1 MRNEIL
7 YWLSLLVFIAPG
19 KLIAQYPH
27 YKNYNVNQGLASNKV
42 YNIIEDRYGFI
53 WISTDQG
60 VSRYDGVQF
69 VNFTTRNGLPDNE
82 VLGLYEDRT
91 GRIWFNGF
99 SSEPSYYFDGKIY
112 NAGNDTFL
120 KRVKQYKPPGM
131 CMIIIVQHN
140 NSVAFLIEEKGKKLF
155 VGKEISDIEFKYN
168 DALGGAVFQHILYIK
183 NKSYAKISALGL
195 QQWKHKDWSKA
206 VQLPLS
212 GYLSM
217 HYTTAP
223 GKYVW
228 ALKTETQQVWRIDP
242 LSGELDSIKTDPAY
256 RFLFNQAHSH
266 VLAGDSMYAVY
277 NQAFTQLLEIQS
289 LPFLINRV
297 FIDRKGNKWLGSS
310 DNGIYFIRKY
320 APIKINLPEQKANGI
335 LGIVPVNDRLYLKT
349 EGNGML
355 VTDATGKCS
364 ELFNAP
370 DIKRIMGYLPV
381 GSKQLVGADGGLF
394 RLDENFK
401 NPVKLPISAIK
412 DIESGGND
420 EALIGTASGAF
431 IYKFNKRDTL
441 ITLIA
446 KRTTAICRAG
456 KNEIW
461 IGGINGIHKSV
472 QNGNIFTASPLPLN
486 VQLDQS
492 RIVDIKKD
500 RQGNMWVATAQSG
513 LFYCEAGGRIVRFSE
528 TNSNSLKLLSDACLE
543 IRIAENGNI
552 WVANIN
558 GISVIC
564 IKYVRNKPLFSV
576 LNYSL
581 PEGLPDKT
589 INSIAFWKNSVV
601 IATPN
606 GLFRFVEFPKP
617 SDETGKALITQI
629 KVNSTIYDKTALDLP
644 YDQNNLIIS
653 YASSFINTGVTYLFR
668 YRVKELSR
676 EWIETNTLEVPLL
689 GLKSGN
695 YTFEITPINSHG
707 NAGSISSLLFN
718 IRTPWFKQTWFFI
731 LIIILVIVIP
741 AYYYQLMKEKITM
754 SKNLTLFKLRI
765 LRAQMNPHF
774 VFNALSNI
782 QRLIHLKELNNAED
796 YIGTLAVVMRKSID
810 YSGKEFI
817 QLLNEIDY
825 TIKYLDIEKMRF
837 AEKFDCEWDVK
848 INDEDLLAI
857 YVPPLIIQPLLENA
871 IKHAFKGISYKG
883 HIKITIEKLNEVMLK
898 YTIQDNGCGF
908 DPKKIQAKNT
918 GMGITRERVELLYRS
933 MGKKGYFSVNSATQN
948 SGKGTTVTVEIP
960 IVKD

>member
-1 MRNEIL
+1 MRKEIL
-7 YWLSLLVFIAPG
+7 YCLYLLVCIAP
-19 KLIAQYPH
+19 LELAAQYPH
-27 YKNYNVNQGLASNKV
+27 YKNYKVNEGLASNKV

-60 VSRYDGVQF
+60 VSRFDGVQF
-69 VNFTTRNGLPDNE
+69 VNFTTRDGLPDNE
-82 VLGLYEDRT
+82 VLGLYEDRV

-99 SSEPSYYFDGKIY
+99 SSEPSYYLDGKIY
-112 NAGNDTFL
+112 NAGNDDFL
-120 KRVKQYKPPGM
+120 KRVRQYKPSGM
-131 CMIIIVQHN
+131 CMITIVQQN

-155 VGKEISDIEFKYN
+155 VGKEIADIEFKYN
-168 DALGGAVFQHILYIK
+168 DALGGAVFQHILYNN
-183 NKSYAKISALGL
+183 NKHYAKISAQGL
-195 QQWKHKDWSKA
+195 QQWKHKDWSNT

-228 ALKTETQQVWRIDP
+228 ALKSETQKVWRIDP
-242 LSGELDSIKTDPAY
+242 LSGELDSFNTDKQY
-256 RFLFNQAHSH
+256 RYLFNQAHSH
-266 VLAGDSMYAVY
+266 VLAGDSMYAIY
-277 NQAFTQLLEIQS
+277 NNTFDELLEIQS

-297 FIDRKGNKWLGSS
+297 FVDIKGNKWLGSS

-320 APIKINLPEQKANGI
+320 APIKMNLPAQKANGI
-335 LGIVPVNDRLYLKT
+335 LGIEPVKNRLYLKT

-355 VTDATGKCS
+355 MTDGMGTCS

-370 DIKRIMGYLPV
+370 DIKRIMGYLPM
-381 GSKQLVGADGGLF
+381 GNNQLVGADGGLF

-412 DIESGGND
+412 DIESDGNNG
-420 EALIGTASGAF
+420 ALISTASGAF

-446 KRTTAICRAG
+446 SRTTAICRA
-456 KNEIW
+456 NNTEIW
-461 IGGINGIHKSV
+461 MGGIKGIHKSV
-472 QNGNIFTASPLPLN
+472 QNGNVFTVSPLPLN
-486 VQLDQS
+486 VHLDQS

-513 LFYCEAGGRIVRFSE
+513 LFFCKTDGKIVRFSE
-528 TNSNSLKLLSDACLE
+528 TNPNGMKLLSDACLE

-552 WVANIN
+552 WIANIN

-564 IKYVRNKPLFSV
+564 IKYVRNKPIFSV

-589 INSIAFWKNSVV
+589 INSIAFWKNCVV

-606 GLFRFVEFPKP
+606 GLFGFAEFPKP
-617 SDETGKALITQI
+617 SDETGKAMITQV
-629 KVNSTIYDKTALDLP
+629 KVNSTIYDKTNLDLP

-653 YASSFINTGVTYLFR
+653 YASSFINTGVAYLFR
-668 YRVKELSR
+668 YRVKELSN

-689 GLKSGN
+689 GLKSGG
-695 YTFEITPINSHG
+695 YMFEITPVNSHG
-707 NAGSISSLLFN
+707 NAGRISSLHFN
-718 IRTPWFKQTWFFI
+718 IRTPWFKQTWFLL
-731 LIIILVIVIP
+731 LIIILVILIP
-741 AYYYQLMKEKITM
+741 SYYYQLMKERIIM

-782 QRLIHLKELNNAED
+782 QRLIHLKELKNAED

-825 TIKYLDIEKMRF
+825 TINYLDIEKMRF
-837 AEKFDCEWDVK
+837 AEKFECEWDVK
-848 INDEDLLAI
+848 ISDEDLLAI
-857 YVPPLIIQPLLENA
+857 YVPPLIIQPILENA

-883 HIKITIEKLNEVMLK
+883 RIKITIEKLNEDMLK

-908 DPKKIQAKNT
+908 DPKKIPAKNT
-918 GMGITRERVELLYRS
+918 GLGITRERVELLYRS
-933 MGKKGYFSVNSATQN
+933 MGKKGFFSVNSAAQN
-948 SGKGTTVTVEIP
+948 SGKGTTVIVEIP
-960 IVKD
+960 ILKD